1 MTASRDARRSLIMTS
16 AECVLQAAGPAGMK
30 LRDVARKAGVSPG
43 TIYFYFSSKEELMA
57 TMLTS
62 RIDTI
67 SEVLSRP
74 GHGATPLDP
83 AQYLAMLMPHI
94 TALFRDFEQG
104 LEEWTRAP
112 GDVVAEAVTAQLGV
126 SFTALVT
133 QIVDQFSVAAATTGV
148 TIDQSPESAQF
159 IWTVLIGMAQ
169 QEVNAIHASFG
180 TTPEK
185 FTVVAARALVAGL
198 GLDSVASNEETNR

>member
-16 AECVLQAAGPAGMK
+16 AESVLQAAGPAGMK

-57 TMLTS
+57 TMLTA

-67 SEVLSRP
+67 NGVLSRP
-74 GHGATPLDP
+74 DSAGSSPDP
-83 AQYLAMLMPHI
+83 AQYLVMLMPHI
-94 TALFRDFEQG
+94 TSLFRDFEQG

-112 GDVVAEAVTAQLGV
+112 GDVVAATVTTQLGV
-126 SFTALVT
+126 SFSALVT
-133 QIVDQFSVAAATTGV
+133 QIVDQFSAAAQSIGV

-180 TTPEK
+180 TTPDK
-185 FTVVAARALVAGL
+185 FTVVAARALVEIGRAH
-198 GLDSVASNEETNR
+198 V